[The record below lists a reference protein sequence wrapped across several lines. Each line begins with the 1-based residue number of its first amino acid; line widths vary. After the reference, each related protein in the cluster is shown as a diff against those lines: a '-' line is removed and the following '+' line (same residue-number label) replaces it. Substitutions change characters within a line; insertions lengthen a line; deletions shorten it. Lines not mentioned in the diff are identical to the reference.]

1 MSTVY
6 ERNAPRL
13 RAALT
18 LLDRAGQPMKYR
30 ELFSQLERDYPP
42 IDDDLDATRDGQI
55 RWQNDLLFQ
64 SVNLVKAGW
73 MLKDGRGSWSITE
86 AGREAL
92 RRIPQPTEFQRA
104 SLRRYYEWVEQ
115 QKETQRRAWLI
126 RGSSVLGANLVPE
139 WLAGGWVS
147 LPASQLRQIDA
158 DISPDDLAAAAAEDY
173 DHLKYQEQ
181 KSKVDEIVA
190 FVTRIQSGDVV
201 TTTSEGGFYVGDV
214 TGELEWRL
222 SEEGRS
228 NLRRAVDW
236 RNPDAPIDF
245 AALPDPLPAKLRS
258 GSAVIDLTA
267 QLDLIDDLTITREVS
282 DERVEGAESRP
293 AHEHLP
299 EPTQQLAGDLLLDL
313 TWLKKVRDLLDERK
327 QIVLY
332 GPPGTGK
339 TFLAQKLAEH
349 LVGQEQVRLVQFHP
363 AYSYEDFFEGY
374 RPEQGEG
381 GTIGFRLR
389 SGPLRRL
396 ASDAAEHR
404 DEAFVLIIDEI
415 NRADLAKVFGE
426 LYFLLEYRK
435 EAVQLMYSGSDD
447 SFSLPDNLYIIG
459 TMNTADRSIALVDAA
474 MRRRF
479 GFVALDMTSGPTKSL
494 LRNWSA
500 KHKLP
505 MLAADLLDELN
516 RRLDDPDFQV
526 GPSYFMK
533 RRDLDAFSTARLE
546 MIWDS
551 DILPLLQ
558 EHYYGQWEAIAD
570 KFSLKSLLAAVSRV
584 APDQSEAA
592 ADVDLTAPMSG
603 TTAPSDDAS

>member
-1 MSTVY
+1 MTTVY
-6 ERNAPRL
+6 ERNFPRL
-13 RAALT
+13 REILVYLSEVGGPAKRDDI
-18 LLDRAGQPMKYR
+18 LDHI
-30 ELFSQLERDYPP
+30 RDRFPP
-42 IDDDLDATRDGQI
+42 IDDDLNTVGDQI
-55 RWQNDLLFQ
+55 PRWVNQLLWQ
-64 SVNLVKAGW
+64 STGLVKAGW
-73 MLKDGRGSWSITE
+73 VRKDGRGIWEITE
-86 AGREAL
+86 AGRDAL
-92 RRIPQPTEFQRA
+92 QNFPNPAAFQAEVNR
-104 SLRRYYEWVEQ
+104 LYNEWSDARKEQ
-115 QKETQRRAWLI
+115 QRRAWLI

-139 WLAGGWVS
+139 WLAEGWVS
-147 LPASQLRQIDA
+147 LPASQLRKIDA
-158 DISPDDLAAAAAEDY
+158 TISSDDLAAAAAEDY
-173 DHLKYQEQ
+173 DHLKHQEQ

-190 FVTRIQSGDVV
+190 FVTRIKPGDVV

-214 TGELEWRL
+214 KGELEWHL

-245 AALPDPLPAKLRS
+245 TDLPDPLPAKLRS

-267 QLDLIDDLTITREVS
+267 QLDLVEDLTIPQGVS
-282 DERVEGAESRP
+282 DERVDRAESRP
-293 AHEHLP
+293 AHEQLP
-299 EPTQQLAGDLLLDL
+299 EPTQQLAEDLLLDL

-339 TFLAQKLAEH
+339 TFLAQKLAEQ

-479 GFVALDMTSGPTKSL
+479 GFVALDMSSGPTKSL

-500 KHKLP
+500 KHDLSF
-505 MLAADLLDELN
+505 LAADLLDELN

-533 RRDLDAFSTARLE
+533 RRDRDAFSPARLE

-558 EHYYGQWEAIAD
+558 EHFYGQWEAVSN
-570 KFSLKSLLAAVSRV
+570 KFALKSLVAAVDR
-584 APDQSEAA
+584 ATPAQSEAA
-592 ADVDLTAPMSG
+592 ADGDLTAPQSEVSA
-603 TTAPSDDAS
+603 TSDDVG

>member
-1 MSTVY
+1 MTSVH
-6 ERNAPRL
+6 ERNIPRFRDALEFIRSEGGSAGKNQVLAHVERQVPPVLDDTDELANGRL
-13 RAALT
+13 R
-18 LLDRAGQPMKYR
+18 
-30 ELFSQLERDYPP
+30 
-42 IDDDLDATRDGQI
+42 
-55 RWQNDLLFQ
+55 WVNDFLWYM
-64 SVNLVKAGW
+64 SGASGAGW
-73 MLKDGRGSWSITE
+73 VRMDGRGTWELTD
-86 AGREAL
+86 AGSAALDSYPNAESFSVECTRLYHAL
-92 RRIPQPTEFQRA
+92 RA
-104 SLRRYYEWVEQ
+104 DKKAL
-115 QKETQRRAWLI
+115 QRRAWLV

-147 LPASQLRQIDA
+147 LPASQLRKIDA

-190 FVTRIQSGDVV
+190 FVTRVKAGDVV

-214 TGELEWRL
+214 TGDLEWRL

-236 RNPDAPIDF
+236 RNGDAPIDF
-245 AALPDPLPAKLRS
+245 ADLPDPLPAKLRS

-267 QLDLIDDLTITREVS
+267 QLDLIDDLTVTREVS

-293 AHEHLP
+293 AHVHLP
-299 EPTQQLAGDLLLDL
+299 EPTRQLADDLLLDL
-313 TWLKKVRDLLDERK
+313 TWLKKVRDLLDDRK

-374 RPEQGEG
+374 RPEQGER

-447 SFSLPDNLYIIG
+447 SFSLPENLYIIG

-494 LRNWSA
+494 LRNWSD
-500 KHKLP
+500 KHELPKL
-505 MLAADLLDELN
+505 ADDLLDELN

-533 RRDLDAFSTARLE
+533 RKDRDAFSMARLE

-558 EHYYGQWEAIAD
+558 EHFYGQWQAVAG
-570 KFSLKSLLAAVSRV
+570 KFSLKSLLAAVSPGT
-584 APDQSEAA
+584 PDQSEAA
-592 ADVDLTAPMSG
+592 ADVDLTAPVSG
-603 TTAPSDDAS
+603 IKAISDDAS

>member
-1 MSTVY
+1 MTTVY
-6 ERNAPRL
+6 ERNFPRL
-13 RAALT
+13 REILVYLSQVGSPAKRQDILDHISET
-18 LLDRAGQPMKYR
+18 L
-30 ELFSQLERDYPP
+30 PP
-42 IDDDLDATRDGQI
+42 VDDDLDTIGDDAP
-55 RWQNDLLFQ
+55 RWVNQLLWQ
-64 SVNLVKAGW
+64 STGLVKAGW
-73 MLKDGRGSWSITE
+73 VRKDGKGIWEITDF
-86 AGREAL
+86 GREAL
-92 RRIPQPTEFQRA
+92 QKFSDPVEFQAEVNR
-104 SLRRYYEWVEQ
+104 LYNEWNDARKEQ
-115 QKETQRRAWLI
+115 QRRAWLI

-139 WLAGGWVS
+139 WLAEGWAS
-147 LPASQLRQIDA
+147 LPASQLRRIDA
-158 DISPDDLAAAAAEDY
+158 TISPDDLAAAAAEDY
-173 DHLKYQEQ
+173 DHLKHQEQ
-181 KSKVDEIVA
+181 KSKVDEIVV
-190 FVTRIQSGDVV
+190 FVTRIKAGDVV

-214 TGELEWRL
+214 KGELEWHL

-245 AALPDPLPAKLRS
+245 TDLPDPLPAKLRS

-267 QLDLIDDLTITREVS
+267 QLDLIEDLTVPQGVT
-282 DERVEGAESRP
+282 DERAERPESRP
-293 AHEHLP
+293 LHEHLP
-299 EPTQQLAGDLLLDL
+299 EPTQQLAAELLLDL

-339 TFLAQKLAEH
+339 TFLAQKLAEQ

-381 GTIGFRLR
+381 GSIGFRLR

-479 GFVALDMTSGPTKSL
+479 GFVALDMSAGPTKSL
-494 LRNWSA
+494 LRNWSI
-500 KHKLP
+500 KQGLP
-505 MLAADLLDELN
+505 LLAADLLEELN

-533 RRDLDAFSTARLE
+533 RRDRDAFSMARLE
-546 MIWDS
+546 MIWES

-558 EHYYGQWEAIAD
+558 EHFYGQWEAVAG
-570 KFSLKSLLAAVSRV
+570 KFALKSLVAAVSRD
-584 APDQSEAA
+584 APGESEAA
-592 ADVDLTAPMSG
+592 PDVDSGAPESEV
-603 TTAPSDDAS
+603 PSPQDDAS

>member
-1 MSTVY
+1 M
-6 ERNAPRL
+6 NRL
-13 RAALT
+13 
-18 LLDRAGQPMKYR
+18 YN
-30 ELFSQLERDYPP
+30 EWN
-42 IDDDLDATRDGQI
+42 DAR
-55 RWQNDLLFQ
+55 
-64 SVNLVKAGW
+64 K
-73 MLKDGRGSWSITE
+73 
-86 AGREAL
+86 
-92 RRIPQPTEFQRA
+92 
-104 SLRRYYEWVEQ
+104 EQ
-115 QKETQRRAWLI
+115 QRRAWLL
-126 RGSSVLGANLVPE
+126 RGSSVLGTNLVPG
-139 WLAGGWVS
+139 WLAEGWVS
-147 LPASQLRQIDA
+147 LPASQLRKIDPS
-158 DISPDDLAAAAAEDY
+158 ISGEELAAAAAEDY
-173 DHLKYQEQ
+173 DHLKHQEQ
-181 KSKVDEIVA
+181 KSKVDETVT
-190 FVTRIQSGDVV
+190 FVTRVKVGDVV
-201 TTTSEGGFYVGDV
+201 ITTSEGGFYVGDV
-214 TGELEWRL
+214 KGELEWHL

-245 AALPDPLPAKLRS
+245 PDLPDPLRAKLRS

-267 QLDLIDDLTITREVS
+267 QLDLIEDLTIPQGVS
-282 DERVEGAESRP
+282 DERVDRAESRP

-299 EPTQQLAGDLLLDL
+299 EPTQQLAEDLLLDL
-313 TWLKKVRDLLDERK
+313 TWLKKVRDLLDEPK

-339 TFLAQKLAEH
+339 AFLAQKLAEQ

-374 RPEQGEG
+374 RPEEGDG

-396 ASDAAEHR
+396 ASDATEHR
-404 DEAFVLIIDEI
+404 DEALVLIIDEI

-479 GFVALDMTSGPTKSL
+479 GFVALDMSSGPTKSL

-500 KHKLP
+500 KHGLP
-505 MLAADLLDELN
+505 FLAADLLDELN
-516 RRLDDPDFQV
+516 RRIDDPDFQV

-533 RRDLDAFSTARLE
+533 RRDRDAFSPARLE
-546 MIWDS
+546 MIWHS

-558 EHYYGQWEAIAD
+558 EHFYGQWEAVSN
-570 KFSLKSLLAAVSRV
+570 KFALKSLVAAVSR
-584 APDQSEAA
+584 ATPDQAEAA
-592 ADVDLTAPMSG
+592 ADGDLTAPQSEVSA
-603 TTAPSDDAS
+603 TSDDAG